1 MKLIQFLIDLGKTKI
16 VFYIKIAAL
25 GISGFFLFFI
35 IFLLFKTNFLK
46 AHFLED
52 FIEFITFK
60 PYGMKKMFKR
70 WKKIVERLESN
81 VESEY
86 KLAIVEADDFLEEIL
101 RRMGYKGDT
110 MQEILEKINDL
121 VLPNLEDIRQVHQIR
136 NQVVYDPNYQLDLN
150 KAKEV
155 LDVYEEALRNLEVF

>member
-1 MKLIQFLIDLGKTKI
+1 MRLIQFLIDLGKTKI
-16 VFYIKIAAL
+16 VSYIKIVVL

-35 IFLLFKTNFLK
+35 IFSLFKTTFLK

-70 WKKIVERLESN
+70 WKKIIRHLESDI
-81 VESEY
+81 ESEY
-86 KLAIVEADDFLEEIL
+86 KLAVVEADDFLEEIL
-101 RRMGYKGDT
+101 RGMGYKGDT
-110 MQEILEKINDL
+110 MQEILEKIDTL